1 MTEPL
6 EHFSTDDM
14 EPTPKVKAV
23 VPTRDLEVFT
33 DGEDIHAIK
42 ESAAMAKRAIR
53 ERWPVDPAIMAR
65 VIARADAL
73 VQKSTRTVATA
84 MGPVE
89 VDADDGAIAAMKVIL
104 TANAQNQADDHV
116 EDKNARLD
124 KGLATENVVERV
136 IKVEFDKRG

>member
-1 MTEPL
+1 MSEPL
-6 EHFSTDDM
+6 EHFSTDDI
-14 EPTPKVKAV
+14 EPTPKVRAI
-23 VPTRDLEVFT
+23 EVFT
-33 DGEDIHAIK
+33 DGEDVHAIK
-42 ESAAMAKRAIR
+42 ESAAIAKRAIR

-104 TANAQNQADDHV
+104 TANAQNQIDDHV

-124 KGLATENVVERV
+124 AGKATENVVERV
-136 IKVEFDKRG
+136 IKVEFDKKG